1 MIDSKPALITAL
13 QSGAT
18 PKYLYFWNYH
28 PSRDGSITK
37 TCFAQWWEGS
47 PFFADNVIYPT
58 AEHFMMAGKARLFDD
73 TAILADIIT
82 ATHPRQAKDLGCKV
96 KNFDPVVW
104 EKYCRSI
111 VVEGNYYKFTQNA
124 ALRKFLLDT
133 GDRVLV
139 EASPVDAI
147 WGIGLSEEDAEVTP
161 PDKWPGENLLGFALM
176 VVRDRIRNLAATTSI

>member
-1 MIDSKPALITAL
+1 MLDSKTALITAI

-28 PSRDGSITK
+28 PSRDGSITE

-82 ATHPRQAKDLGCKV
+82 ATHPRQAKELGRKV
-96 KNFDPVVW
+96 KNFDPAVW
-104 EKYCRSI
+104 EKYCFSI

-147 WGIGLSEEDAEVTP
+147 WGIGLAADDPKVMQPEL
-161 PDKWPGENLLGFALM
+161 WPGENLLGFALM
-176 VVRDRIRNLAATTSI
+176 VVRERLRNL